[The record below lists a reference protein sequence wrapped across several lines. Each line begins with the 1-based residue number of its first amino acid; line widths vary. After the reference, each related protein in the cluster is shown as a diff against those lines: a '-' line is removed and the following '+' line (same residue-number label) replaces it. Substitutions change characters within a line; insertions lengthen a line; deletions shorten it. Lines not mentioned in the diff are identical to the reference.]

1 LLWSPS
7 SGTKLAQETSISYFE
22 GISLRERE
30 AAKEVQTMST
40 YETPEHEMVVVAFED
55 EFKAEEVLNTLKQ
68 LDVEAAVDLK
78 SAAVVKRDAEGK
90 VRIRE
95 TRDFDAKQGAIG
107 GAVAGG
113 LLGLLGGGL
122 LRGAILGAAGGALA
136 GKGIDLG
143 LNDEYLKSIGESL
156 GSGASAI
163 VALVAFERVEEAM
176 AELDKFEGGTILRHT
191 LSDEVLERVFG

>member
-1 LLWSPS
+1 
-7 SGTKLAQETSISYFE
+7 
-22 GISLRERE
+22 
-30 AAKEVQTMST
+30 MST
-40 YETPEHEMVVVAFED
+40 YETPNYEMMVLAFQD
-55 EFKAEEVLNTLKQ
+55 EYKADEVLSTLKQ
-68 LDVEAAVDLK
+68 LDVEAIVDLK
-78 SAAVVKRDAEGK
+78 SAAVVVREVDGR

-143 LNDEYLKSIGESL
+143 LDDEYLQSIGESL
-156 GSGASAI
+156 GSGTSAL
-163 VALVAFERVEEAM
+163 VALVAFERVDTAM

-191 LSDEVLERVFG
+191 LSDEIYQQLSAAVED

>member
-1 LLWSPS
+1 M
-7 SGTKLAQETSISYFE
+7 
-22 GISLRERE
+22 
-30 AAKEVQTMST
+30 KEVQTMST
-40 YETPEHEMVVVAFED
+40 SETPNHEMIVVAFQD
-55 EFKAEEVLNTLKQ
+55 RYKADEVLSTLKQ

-78 SAAVVKRDAEGK
+78 SAAVIVREIDGR

-136 GKGIDLG
+136 GKGIDMG

-156 GSGASAI
+156 GSGSSAI
-163 VALVAFERVEEAM
+163 VALVAFERVDEAM

-191 LSDEVLERVFG
+191 LSDEVYQQLSDAVED

>member
-1 LLWSPS
+1 M
-7 SGTKLAQETSISYFE
+7 I
-22 GISLRERE
+22 
-30 AAKEVQTMST
+30 
-40 YETPEHEMVVVAFED
+40 VVAFQD
-55 EFKAEEVLNTLKQ
+55 RYKADEVLSTLKQ

-78 SAAVVKRDAEGK
+78 SAAVIVREIDGR

-136 GKGIDLG
+136 GKGIDMG
-143 LNDEYLKSIGESL
+143 LNDEYLESVGESL

-163 VALVAFERVEEAM
+163 VALVAFERVDEAM

-191 LSDEVLERVFG
+191 LSNEVYQKLSDAVED